1 MKGLLIGCGVILAIV
16 IIAVVVIGYFGVQTF
31 KNVGEQVDNMKDN
44 FAGLNA
50 LYPFEEPSDGLIA
63 SDRYEIW
70 LTVRDSMLTSV
81 AAYDT
86 IVKHFSLKSVGRLK
100 DHTFMSM
107 QRIGRQFRETGMSPK
122 EYIWISRQMAGA
134 FASGDLRARPEFSD
148 LVQAYDELEK
158 DDENIKRDYDFK
170 DFSTPVTSLQI
181 KRIMTLLAKN
191 PDRCQQSMKVFYM
204 DMIISSMADEMKFQ
218 EKKSDSDVA

>member
-1 MKGLLIGCGVILAIV
+1 MKGLLIGCGVILTVV

-31 KNVGEQVDNMKDN
+31 KNVGEQVDSMKDT

-50 LYPFEEPSDGLIA
+50 LYPFEGPSDGLIP

-70 LTVRDSMLTSV
+70 LTVRDSMLTSI
-81 AAYDT
+81 AAYDS
-86 IVKHFSLKSVGRLK
+86 IVKNFSLKSVGRLK
-100 DHTFMSM
+100 DHTFLSM
-107 QRIGRQFRETGMSPK
+107 QRIGKQFKETGLSPK

-134 FASGDLRARPEFSD
+134 FTSGDLRARPEFAD
-148 LVQAYDELEK
+148 LVQAYDDLEK
-158 DDENIKRDYDFK
+158 DDQKIRRDYDFK

-191 PDRCQQSMKVFYM
+191 PGRCKQSMKVFYM
-204 DMIISSMADEMKFQ
+204 DLIISGVADETKFP